1 MKCSDYVVLIAGKL
15 DGTLTDHEKEQLET
29 HLSQCARCRAELV
42 LQKKLVHAL
51 KLDTPGT
58 VSADFTRRVTGQ
70 AARLAGEE
78 RRRRFRLTGLLPA
91 IPVAACV
98 VLLVVFG
105 RDLAGIMAPAM
116 EVVADA
122 TGGPLAAFGDR
133 IAEALGGLS
142 AVSDATL
149 PGSGV
154 LSRIFANTYVG
165 ITIAG
170 AAVVWAFSKAYTFVR
185 E

>member
-1 MKCSDYVVLIAGKL
+1 MRCSDCVILIAGKL

-58 VSADFTRRVTGQ
+58 VSSDFTRRVTGQ
-70 AARLAGEE
+70 AARLSGEE
-78 RRRRFRLTGLLPA
+78 RRRRFRLADLLPV
-91 IPVAACV
+91 IPVAVGAA
-98 VLLVVFG
+98 LLVIFG
-105 RDLAGIMAPAM
+105 KDLAAIVAPAM

-122 TGGPLAAFGDR
+122 TGGPLAAFGNR
-133 IAEALGGLS
+133 FAEALAGLS
-142 AVSDATL
+142 AVSDGSL

-154 LSRIFANTYVG
+154 LSRVFANMYVG
-165 ITIAG
+165 VTIAG
-170 AAVVWAFSKAYTFVR
+170 ATVVWAFSKAYTFVR
-185 E
+185 N